1 MDRKPYT
8 WTNKSAVFK
17 HIQRLF
23 VDVEFKPLG
32 SIPSVNNT
40 ILLSDAI
47 ILEGELYQQAYVQID
62 MFSPKFHY
70 HRTIDD
76 ESDLLTLLSDIT
88 HTIERFRRKAIDE
101 NADIAIF

>member
-8 WTNKSAVFK
+8 WINKDAVFR

-23 VDVEFKPLG
+23 VDVEFKTLG
-32 SIPSVNNT
+32 SIPSSNNT
-40 ILLSDAI
+40 IHLADPVL
-47 ILEGELYQQAYVQID
+47 LEGELYQQAYVQID

-88 HTIERFRRKAIDE
+88 HTIERYRRKAIDE